1 MWPSPCGNP
10 AGNMCKAI
18 SPSGNPALYVYAA
31 LHVYRNVYT
40 AISHSENP
48 ARHLDMAIS
57 PNGNPA
63 LNVSSV
69 IMTECVLIAAW
80 IVVHVGTCGPT
91 QHPFGRDAWS
101 CIGGTRNGHSMQPLL
116 CS

>member
-48 ARHLDMAIS
+48 AKHLDMAIS

-63 LNVSSV
+63 LNVKPCYYDRICVDRGVDRGACRYLRPNPNTHSV
-69 IMTECVLIAAW
+69 GMP
-80 IVVHVGTCGPT
+80 GP
-91 QHPFGRDAWS
+91 A
-101 CIGGTRNGHSMQPLL
+101 
-116 CS
+116 